1 MTETTTHTSSPNT
14 SDSDPLEDLIA
25 DWGTVQQAADRLGTN
40 GGRVKRMLRD
50 GELLAVRTSQ
60 AREPRIPALL
70 LGEDRPVKGLPGTIT
85 LLRDARY
92 EDREALT
99 WLFTDD
105 PSLPG
110 RPVDALQDNAGTEVR
125 RRAQALV

>member
-1 MTETTTHTSSPNT
+1 MTEASTQDLPPETPDD
-14 SDSDPLEDLIA
+14 DSLERLID
-25 DWGTVQQAADRLGTN
+25 DWCTVQQTADRLGTN

-50 GELLAVRTSQ
+50 GELLAVRTAS

-70 LGEDRPVKGLPGTIT
+70 LSLDRPVKGLSGTIT

-92 EDREALT
+92 DDREALT

-110 RPVDALQDNAGTEVR
+110 RPIDALQSKAGTEVR

>member
-1 MTETTTHTSSPNT
+1 MTEATTQNQGPQTPPR
-14 SDSDPLEDLIA
+14 DALEDLID
-25 DWGTVQQAADRLGTN
+25 DWCTVQQTAERLGTN

-50 GELLAVRTSQ
+50 GELLAVRTAG

-70 LGEDRPVKGLPGTIT
+70 LGADRPVKGLTGTIT

-92 EDREALT
+92 DDREALT

-110 RPVDALQDNAGTEVR
+110 RPIDALQSNAGTEVR

>member
-1 MTETTTHTSSPNT
+1 MTEATTQDPPPETPH
-14 SDSDPLEDLIA
+14 SDALEDLID
-25 DWGTVQQAADRLGTN
+25 DWCTVQQTADRLGTN
-40 GGRVKRMLRD
+40 GGRIKRLLRD
-50 GELLAVRTSQ
+50 GELLAVRTAG

-70 LGEDRPVKGLPGTIT
+70 LGSDRPVKGLSGTIT

-92 EDREALT
+92 DDREALT

-110 RPVDALQDNAGTEVR
+110 RPIDALQSNAGTEVR
-125 RRAQALV
+125 RRAHALL